1 MKEENNVS
9 KLFLDQHTFLPVLM
23 VIFCVQVLQKT
34 VLHFFAVARQV
45 FRDVLFLA
53 VVVCTFAHEYFAIQV
68 LVPVPGTYKEG
79 VGPRA
84 LHHDGD
90 PNGQKD
96 TNNDLSIN
104 QINNQ

>member
-1 MKEENNVS
+1 MN
-9 KLFLDQHTFLPVLM
+9 
-23 VIFCVQVLQKT
+23 I
-34 VLHFFAVARQV
+34 LHIG
-45 FRDVLFLA
+45 
-53 VVVCTFAHEYFAIQV
+53 T

-79 VGPRA
+79 VGPARA

-96 TNNDLSIN
+96 TNSDFSIN